1 MLFWIGFALVSPMTV
16 TVFIKPNCI
25 WCTEL
30 LEKLQSLI
38 EHTNIIVNPVDS
50 SREDLTPF
58 VEKYGKIAIPS
69 ILVGDRL
76 IQGIP
81 EESDLVSLILK
92 HSFDGKTA
100 EPRIHT
106 FSCSITYSN
115 LITHIINRIADTAS
129 PSGALFVIAGLPK
142 DIPMQ
147 VFWRAS
153 EGFPIYII
161 SDFKDLSD
169 SDRAK
174 LGALAANHE
183 NIRLGHLENP
193 TSWFVATD
201 EGFMKAQ
208 RLRDIILGA
217 WSTTPGV
224 AKTEIS
230 TSFLSAWQIAK
241 RIDKKLM
248 VQDELLSPNTVISE
262 ILML

>member
-1 MLFWIGFALVSPMTV
+1 MLFWIGFALASPLTV

-38 EHTNIIVNPVDS
+38 EHTNLIVNPVDS
-50 SREDLTPF
+50 SQEDLTPF
-58 VEKYGKIAIPS
+58 VDKYGQIAIPS
-69 ILVGDRL
+69 ILVGDQL

-81 EESDLVSLILK
+81 EESDLVSLLLR

-106 FSCSITYSN
+106 FSCSTTYSD
-115 LITHIINRIADTAS
+115 LINHIINRIADTAS
-129 PSGALFVIAGLPK
+129 SSGALFVIAGVPR

-161 SDFKDLSD
+161 SDFRDLPD
-169 SDRAK
+169 SDRTK
-174 LGALAANHE
+174 VRDLVANHD
-183 NIRLGHLENP
+183 NIRIGHLENP

-208 RLRDIILGA
+208 RLKDIIFGA

-230 TSFLSAWQIAK
+230 TSFLSAWQIAR
-241 RIDKKLM
+241 RIDKKLT
-248 VQDELLSPNTVISE
+248 VQDELLDPNTVISE